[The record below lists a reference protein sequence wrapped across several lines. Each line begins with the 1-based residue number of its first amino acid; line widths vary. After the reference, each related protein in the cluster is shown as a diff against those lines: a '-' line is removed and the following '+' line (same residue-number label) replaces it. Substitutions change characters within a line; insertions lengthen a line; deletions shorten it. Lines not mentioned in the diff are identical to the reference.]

1 MLAMA
6 SLVDQSIASV
16 AALLG
21 DPTRV
26 AIIGELMAGPE
37 LSSGS
42 LAVRVG
48 VGPSTTSAHLAKLID
63 GGLVDVRAEG
73 RTRLY
78 RIASPDVAAVFE
90 SLSLLSPPPIRLA
103 PALRRA
109 RSCYDHIA
117 GQLGVLIA
125 EHLCAIGVVETSVD
139 AWSIDLAK
147 FDAFMTT
154 AGLTYATQTTTRIR
168 VRPCT
173 DWTERTPHLAGW
185 CGSTIHGAFLDHGW
199 VTRASR
205 GRTLSITQSGATAIN
220 RVFGST
226 S

>member
-1 MLAMA
+1 MA

-26 AIIGELMAGPE
+26 AIVGELMAGPE

-78 RIASPDVAAVFE
+78 RIASPNVAAVFE
-90 SLSLLSPPPIRLA
+90 SRRSAEDGGHATRGSVAAGSSRLA
-103 PALRRA
+103 
-109 RSCYDHIA
+109 
-117 GQLGVLIA
+117 
-125 EHLCAIGVVETSVD
+125 
-139 AWSIDLAK
+139 
-147 FDAFMTT
+147 
-154 AGLTYATQTTTRIR
+154 
-168 VRPCT
+168 RP
-173 DWTERTPHLAGW
+173 
-185 CGSTIHGAFLDHGW
+185 
-199 VTRASR
+199 R
-205 GRTLSITQSGATAIN
+205 GNTK
-220 RVFGST
+220 
-226 S
+226 